1 MGMRVMFKTVDQK
14 IADLGFIKVH
24 EDKYGVEYERQNDGY
39 TQRVDIVHK
48 ASGNHILQSY
58 DPALYAKENGNTM
71 GNGVVGL
78 TCTELLVFGKK
89 MKQLGLNS

>member
-1 MGMRVMFKTVDQK
+1 MFKTVDQK
-14 IADLGFIKVH
+14 IADLGFTKVH
-24 EDKYGVEYERQNDGY
+24 EDKFGVLYERQNDGY

-58 DPALYAKENGNTM
+58 DPELYAKEKNKTI

-78 TCTELLVFGKK
+78 TCTELRLFAKK